1 MKGSENRP
9 DDGRDAPLLSDSSL
23 MAAAHELK
31 APIALIRQLGLM
43 LETEPIDK
51 VANERMIRQIVLTSE
66 RALRLTADLT
76 RSSRLE
82 DSLFDLE
89 PLNPQQLCEEVAHEL
104 TPLYRAQG
112 REIRVASRYR
122 PILALANRDLL
133 RRVILN
139 FGDNALHYGG
149 EETPVELYVKTR
161 QQKHTV
167 RVAVRDYGP
176 ALPSDIWQR
185 LQQQLGVNPQFLH
198 NRPQSSGLGLFVAGQ
213 FARAMRSELGAT
225 RHHDG
230 ATFFIDINASKQ
242 LSLL

>member
-1 MKGSENRP
+1 MKGSQNRP
-9 DDGRDAPLLSDSSL
+9 SEGQEGSLLRNSSL

-43 LETEPIDK
+43 LETEAVDK
-51 VANERMIRQIVLTSE
+51 AANERMLRQIVLTSE
-66 RALRLTADLT
+66 RALRLTTDLT

-104 TPLYRAQG
+104 MPLYRAQG

-149 EETPVELYVKTR
+149 EGTPVELLVKTR
-161 QQKHTV
+161 QHKRTV

-176 ALPSDIWQR
+176 ALPLDIWQR
-185 LQQQLGVNPQFLH
+185 LHKQLGVNAQFLH

-213 FARAMRSELGAT
+213 FAQAMHSQVGAT
-225 RHHDG
+225 RHQDG
-230 ATFFIDINASKQ
+230 ATFFIDINASEQ